1 MNCVSIFPTQ
11 CHTAGRWQVNQNVG
25 AHINGLVF
33 FYFLL
38 CVCVLT
44 RALFLFYLYFLEKN
58 YYKHSVFYRAKTITK
73 INGRNLTA
81 ICLANVSVRDCF
93 LRLSIYCIPSS
104 SSSSSFFLFLFLISV
119 SWCCVRSTLSS
130 LLSDLVHFYFFSAYW
145 AFWCICVCAM
155 CDARCFNLI
164 DGILAVC
171 SQSKFSKYFI
181 LLFNTVDF
189 FNHSLSVVCLY
200 ECTHFFRINL
210 GRPKPVS
217 LISSIFPLYLRN
229 VLTGLTIGWTLP
241 LFI

>member
-1 MNCVSIFPTQ
+1 MRTISCVFTDNFRANADQFRFHSSVAVCCDAGSHLFFQMNCVSIFPTQ

-119 SWCCVRSTLSS
+119 S
-130 LLSDLVHFYFFSAYW
+130 
-145 AFWCICVCAM
+145 
-155 CDARCFNLI
+155 
-164 DGILAVC
+164 
-171 SQSKFSKYFI
+171 
-181 LLFNTVDF
+181 
-189 FNHSLSVVCLY
+189 
-200 ECTHFFRINL
+200 
-210 GRPKPVS
+210 
-217 LISSIFPLYLRN
+217 
-229 VLTGLTIGWTLP
+229 
-241 LFI
+241 